1 MFLACNTSEFQYL
14 VLQRQLDDDGNDATN
29 SFNSLSAQYTTLTG
43 FSSSRIL
50 PDISKPL
57 NITDTITL
65 WKAAL
70 EETLQHIAETPIF
83 SPYYFDSNV
92 TTIGFVY
99 NCIYLALSVADSK
112 VLCLATMEYGCLTQ
126 HQALGQ

>member
-1 MFLACNTSEFQYL
+1 MLLACNTSEFQYL
-14 VLQRQLDDDGNDATN
+14 VLQRQLDDDGNDVTN
-29 SFNSLSAQYTTLTG
+29 AFNSLSAQYTTLTG

-70 EETLQHIAETPIF
+70 EETLQYIAATPIF
-83 SPYYFDSNV
+83 TPYYFDSNI

-99 NCIYLALSVADSK
+99 DCIFLGPSVADSK
-112 VLCLATMEYGCLTQ
+112 VLCLAPTDYGCLTQ
-126 HQALGQ
+126 RQALGQ

>member
-83 SPYYFDSNV
+83 SPYYFDSNI

-99 NCIYLALSVADSK
+99 NCIYPVLSVTDPK

-126 HQALGQ
+126 RQALGQ

>member
-1 MFLACNTSEFQYL
+1 MFLACNPSEFQYL

-83 SPYYFDSNV
+83 SPYYFDSNI

-99 NCIYLALSVADSK
+99 NCIYLALSVTDSK

-126 HQALGQ
+126 RQALGQ